1 MKHPAVSEAA
11 PAHGWPAASTQPAQS
26 LTLPLLAG
34 PGGRCV
40 DSAALLG
47 AEGRLTIVHRGRRYE
62 LRETAQGKLILT
74 A

>member
-1 MKHPAVSEAA
+1 MKQPADIDASPVHA
-11 PAHGWPAASTQPAQS
+11 WPAASTQAAS
-26 LTLPLLAG
+26 LTLPLLAS
-34 PGGRCV
+34 PQGRCV

-47 AEGRLTIVHRGRRYE
+47 ADGRLAIVHRGRRYE